1 MTGCRFYVTSA
12 EWSDS
17 LPLCPGGKIHA
28 RPQVH
33 KTAAYRTGLVPLFV
47 KNIKSGTTTNNI
59 TPNYTQT
66 YFATKTRHRLN
77 KLWKSLDQNDLQN
90 NKAGLTLVGGNSANL
105 WKLHLTNETIGSDSG
120 FDSGTVSNF
129 RITKV
134 SSPRRAFW
142 SFRIWENQKWYDAAA
157 FRIMK
162 LARKI
167 TWPHAL
173 NGSHQIFHKI
183 IKQQIK

>member
-12 EWSDS
+12 EWSDCS
-17 LPLCPGGKIHA
+17 LCVQVA
-28 RPQVH
+28 RFMRARMYTKLRPTV
-33 KTAAYRTGLVPLFV
+33 LDFFV

-142 SFRIWENQKWYDAAA
+142 SFRIWENQKLYDAAA
-157 FRIMK
+157 FRMMK